1 MNTQTLDAETIH
13 RQSIVADGHCDTL
26 GRVFEGQR
34 RLGERSSVGQF
45 DLQRALEGGLTLEL
59 MATFTSALRPGT
71 GCRQTLQFIDVF
83 YQELEAYGDLAL
95 QAVSAD
101 DVRRAKK
108 EGKVALMLSME
119 GAEGLEGD
127 LRLLRTYYRLG
138 LRCLGITWNR
148 RNEAADG
155 TAERGTGGGLT
166 QFGRDLVKECNR
178 LGIVLDLSHLAPRGV
193 EDVLALADGPV
204 IVTHADCFALWPHP
218 RNLTDAQLE
227 AIAKTG
233 GFVGFCPVPLF
244 LGENEQRSD
253 LSTLLDH
260 VDHMLSVMGEDGIG
274 LGMDFDG
281 MEESRVIGIEDV
293 SMLPNLTSELSER
306 GHSPEVIGKILGGN
320 FMRVLDGVL

>member
-34 RLGERSSVGQF
+34 RLGERSSMGQF

-59 MATFTSALRPGT
+59 MATFTSAQRPGS

-166 QFGRDLVKECNR
+166 QFGRAVWA
-178 LGIVLDLSHLAPRGV
+178 GSGQGV
-193 EDVLALADGPV
+193 QSAGHRAGSVASGTA
-204 IVTHADCFALWPHP
+204 
-218 RNLTDAQLE
+218 RS
-227 AIAKTG
+227 G
-233 GFVGFCPVPLF
+233 GRACAG
-244 LGENEQRSD
+244 R
-253 LSTLLDH
+253 
-260 VDHMLSVMGEDGIG
+260 
-274 LGMDFDG
+274 
-281 MEESRVIGIEDV
+281 RA
-293 SMLPNLTSELSER
+293 
-306 GHSPEVIGKILGGN
+306 GH
-320 FMRVLDGVL
+320 RHTR